1 MLVRPSCIE
10 HICRDIFI
18 TSAISEIFT
27 PRRVVGKRDLGC
39 LRSKLT
45 LFALIVGR
53 FF

>member
-27 PRRVVGKRDLGC
+27 LRMVGKRALGC

-45 LFALIVGR
+45 LFARIVGR

>member
-27 PRRVVGKRDLGC
+27 
-39 LRSKLT
+39 LREWSEGGT
-45 LFALIVGR
+45 WAA
-53 FF
+53 